1 MFLTQFFVWLVRLLV
16 GAYPRWIGTTPSAAQ
31 RIYFSNHTSHV
42 DTIVVWSAMPDD
54 IRSRVRPIAA
64 KDYWNKTAIRRHI
77 VIEGLNGVL
86 IDRLREQDAD
96 PLEPLRE
103 ALSNGDSL
111 IMFPEGTRKA
121 QALPSPFKR
130 GIAKLATE
138 FPDVELVPV
147 YCENLHRIM
156 PKGTFFPVPLACN
169 VRFGTP
175 IKKGADET
183 EEQFLVRAREA
194 VVALAFDDDR
204 LESNR
209 KAVPGGLSA
218 ESNK

>member
-1 MFLTQFFVWLVRLLV
+1 MFLTQFLVWLVRLLV
-16 GAYPRWIGTTPSAAQ
+16 GAYPRWMGTTPSAAQ
-31 RIYFSNHTSHV
+31 RIYFANHTSHV

-64 KDYWNKTAIRRHI
+64 KDYWNKTALRRHI
-77 VIEGLNGVL
+77 LLTGLNGVL
-86 IDRLREQDAD
+86 IDRSRETDAD

-103 ALSNGDSL
+103 ALHHGDSL

-130 GIAKLATE
+130 GLAKLAAE

-156 PKGTFFPVPLACN
+156 PKGTFFPVPFACN

-175 IKKGADET
+175 MKRGADES
-183 EEQFLVRAREA
+183 EETFLVRAHAA
-194 VVALAFDDDR
+194 VVELAYEDGMM
-204 LESNR
+204 SANR
-209 KAVPGGLSA
+209 KAEPGGQA
-218 ESNK
+218 RAGE